1 MNFRVC
7 EWKRKIEKEGG
18 DLEMKGQG
26 IGCRT
31 VMENVYDSL
40 VVWYLFTCVD
50 HTTKEGVYTLGF
62 HPRN

>member
-1 MNFRVC
+1 MDFVFC
-7 EWKRKIEKEGG
+7 EQRRKSVKEGG

-26 IGCRT
+26 MGCRT
-31 VMENVYDSL
+31 VMENVYDSF
-40 VVWYLFTCVD
+40 VVCYLFTCVD